1 LYRRARSEL
10 EAADESKTLKSQ
22 GLQAHFWCLCAWA
35 PQHTWRQAGPGLG
48 DPIHPYPSRMNIATQ
63 GPALAATEPLALA
76 RWVFEQQVQALQ
88 ATAVSLDGRFAD
100 AVQLLH
106 QRVPPAKVVVT
117 GVGKSGHIGRKI
129 AATLSSTGTP
139 AVFMHPSEAAH
150 GDLGLLTTADV
161 LLGISYSGESA
172 EVLALLPYLHRH
184 ALPVIAITGKPQST
198 LATAADIHLALQVPQ
213 EACPLGLAPT
223 SSTTATLVL
232 GDALAVALLAQRG
245 FTRDQ
250 FAITHPA
257 GALGRR
263 LLVRLADVM
272 LPAQQAPAVR
282 PDTPIRQAIM
292 DMSRGGMGLTAI
304 TDAQGLLLGIFTD
317 GDLRRALEAGLDIYS
332 TPVGQVMSHQPAQL
346 RPEQLAAAAAQLM
359 QARKSNAVLVSDA
372 QGHYLGA
379 VNWRMLLQAGVV

>member
-1 LYRRARSEL
+1 MNTANHLRAQ
-10 EAADESKTLKSQ
+10 AAAL
-22 GLQAHFWCLCAWA
+22 
-35 PQHTWRQAGPGLG
+35 PR
-48 DPIHPYPSRMNIATQ
+48 
-63 GPALAATEPLALA
+63 GPARVQPASQPAVQATSEPLAMA
-76 RWVFEQQVQALQ
+76 RWVFEQQVRALQ
-88 ATAVSLDGRFAD
+88 ATSSALDSSFSD
-100 AVQLLH
+100 AVGLLH
-106 QRVPPAKVVVT
+106 ERVPPAKVVVT

-172 EVLALLPYLHRH
+172 EVLALLPYMHRH
-184 ALPVIAITGKPQST
+184 ALPVIAITGKPHST
-198 LATAADIHLALQVPQ
+198 LATAADIHLGLQVPQ

-223 SSTTATLVL
+223 SSTTATLVM

-272 LPAQQAPAVR
+272 LAGAQAPAVQ
-282 PDTPIRQAIM
+282 PDTPIRNAIM
-292 DMSRGGMGLTAI
+292 EMSRGGMGLTAI
-304 TDAQGLLLGIFTD
+304 TDTQGLLLGIFTD

-332 TPVGQVMSHQPAQL
+332 TPVGQAMSPNPAQL
-346 RPEQLAAAAAQLM
+346 RAEQLAVAAAQLM
-359 QARKSNAVLVSDA
+359 QERKSNAVLVSDA

-379 VNWRMLLQAGVV
+379 VNWRMLLHAGVV